1 MERLFGDG
9 IQRMLAMVF
18 VVLVAAQAYGE
29 PLGVV
34 QHIEEESVESLHGS
48 QNVITSNDGRFVYVV
63 SWDGDVT
70 LFSRNAD
77 SGELTFV
84 SALDTSL
91 TLISSAIMTTDN
103 YLYIAGIPVDSI
115 DEGITAY
122 SANVETGAL
131 TLVDSWVDE
140 TDLAGLQL
148 PLMLDADSDGHYLYA
163 GSVNSHSLT
172 VLRKSANGSLSFVE
186 LLDKNDFGLDV
197 IHVYVTEVE
206 VSPNGN
212 YVAVRFRLGNLND
225 HIALFSR
232 DATEGTLTVADIIL
246 DGEEGIPGLDASS
259 IDFSPDSG
267 FLYVGSANKALYA
280 FSIEADS
287 TLELVDT
294 LSEANESVPQNLL
307 WFPSSL
313 VHSPNGR
320 FLYSSHSPWEA
331 VNTYRRDLV
340 TGELTYLGSN
350 EHDES
355 NGVLDNLE
363 YSEVSPDGKHLYVTM
378 YGSGIDG
385 ISVFDLTADIEVSAS
400 SITGLNDAE
409 SFSYTANI
417 VNQGPAT
424 AHNISSLITLDSQV
438 SVSSIA
444 TSDPRM
450 ICAGEGNTVSCSL
463 AELTD
468 GSDVSVTLQLS
479 VQNPTQ
485 DLSFVVTAEADEI
498 DPDTGNNSNTSTVLV
513 TQDETEEDETEEEE
527 ANNTDDRQQDDG
539 TTDNNSD
546 GGGSGSFGLGF
557 LLVAV
562 LLNVRRMTGALR
574 VLK

>member
-18 VVLVAAQAYGE
+18 VVLVAAQAHGE

-34 QHIEEESVESLHGS
+34 QHIEEESVESLYGS
-48 QNVITSNDGRFVYVV
+48 QNVIASNDDRFVYVV

-84 SALDTSL
+84 SVLDTSL
-91 TLISSAIMTTDN
+91 TLISSAVMTADN
-103 YLYIAGIPVDSI
+103 YLYIAGNPVDSI

-148 PLMLDADSDGHYLYA
+148 PLMLDADSNGHYLYA

-186 LLDKNDFGLDV
+186 LLDKEDFGLDV
-197 IHVYVTEVE
+197 IHVYVTEVK
-206 VSPNGN
+206 VSADGN
-212 YVAVRFRLGNLND
+212 YVAVRFRLSSLDD
-225 HIALFSR
+225 HIALFNR
-232 DATEGTLTVADIIL
+232 DAVEGTLTVADIIL
-246 DGEEGIPGLDASS
+246 DGEDGIPGLDATS
-259 IDFSPDSG
+259 IEFSPDSG

-307 WFPSSL
+307 WSPSSL

-320 FLYSSHSPWEA
+320 FLYSSHFPWDA
-331 VNTYRRDLV
+331 VNVYRRDLM

-350 EHDES
+350 EDGES

-378 YGSGIDG
+378 HGSGTDG

-400 SITGLNDAE
+400 SITELNDAE
-409 SFSYTANI
+409 SFSYIANI

-424 AHNISSLITLDSQV
+424 AHNISALITLDSQV
-438 SVSSIA
+438 SLSSIA

-498 DPDTGNNSNTSTVLV
+498 DPDTDNNSNTSTVLV
-513 TQDETEEDETEEEE
+513 AQDETEEEE
-527 ANNTDDRQQDDG
+527 TSNTDDRQQDDD

-546 GGGSGSFGLGF
+546 GGSSGSFGLGF
-557 LLVAV
+557 LLAAV
-562 LLNVRRMTGALR
+562 LLSARRMSVAFR
-574 VLK
+574 VLKQ